1 MSQSAIALQHQIKVT
16 SYLASLPE
24 APETDVF
31 GRFNQNNKIAT
42 SINLHSG
49 FECNAP
55 IINSVYSSFLKM
67 FQAT

>member
-24 APETDVF
+24 APETDAF
-31 GRFNQNNKIAT
+31 GRFNQNNKIAN

-49 FECNAP
+49 VECNAS